1 MTTENLPPIE
11 WETPHPSVT
20 NWVRSGIYQHLLAN
34 MDKHIQKEEG
44 DDRHPSDV

>member
-20 NWVRSGIYQHLLAN
+20 NWVRIGIYEHLMSQVEN
-34 MDKHIQKEEG
+34 KFSKEAKDEA
-44 DDRHPSDV
+44 DAAV